1 MNTRR
6 KIFAAVLLTLVLSIA
21 AWATRVSITPQT
33 PKGPYPG
40 TVNAGDLALTF
51 TAADATNFNQFAAV
65 GNEILIV
72 QNTDAASQTITL
84 TTKPDNFGRSADIAT
99 YSMATG
105 TFAMFN
111 FRNANQ
117 GWVQADGNV
126 YFQASTSTVKFAVL
140 RVQ

>member
-1 MNTRR
+1 MNTRK
-6 KIFAAVLLTLVLSIA
+6 KIFAAVVLTMVLSIA

-72 QNTDAASQTITL
+72 QNTDAASQTVTF
-84 TTKPDNFGRSADIAT
+84 TSRADNFGRSGDVGPYT
-99 YSMATG
+99 LTTG
-105 TFAMFN
+105 TFAVFN

-117 GWVQADGNV
+117 GWIQADGNV
-126 YFQASTSTVKFAVL
+126 YFQASTTTVKFAVL